1 MRFAFRRVAIPH
13 VQVLYRAADPLQRH
27 RDRHDAAGSSVP
39 LQPAGCAVPANRA
52 ADHPGDLQL
61 RRGERRGCGQ
71 HHWHSNRGCGQ
82 RGRELDLHAVH
93 QRQRWQLYAHD
104 YLRGR
109 HQSQHFIGFGSK
121 RGKHREAGTAAGS
134 SIPGSQCQKGQHQHP
149 ADREPLLR
157 RQPLQRYLS
166 GQLRNHQSAESARAP
181 AGSRANQRVGRGAL
195 QHADLARSGQA
206 QVLRADRA

>member
-1 MRFAFRRVAIPH
+1 MSKFFIERPILSNVIAIVTILLGAVCLYSLPVAQYPQIVPPTIQVTCSYAGASAEVVASTIGIPIE
-13 VQVLYRAADPLQRH
+13 A
-27 RDRHDAAGSSVP
+27 
-39 LQPAGCAVPANRA
+39 
-52 ADHPGDLQL
+52 
-61 RRGERRGCGQ
+61 
-71 HHWHSNRGCGQ
+71 CGQ

-93 QRQRWQLYAHD
+93 QRQRRQLYAHG

-109 HQSQHFIGFGSK
+109 HQSQHFVGFGSK

-157 RQPLQRYLS
+157 RQPLQRHLP
-166 GQLRNHQSAESARAP
+166 GQLWNHQSAESARAP

-206 QVLRADRA
+206 QGLRADRA